1 MTEPLSLAGRFS
13 IVELTGQLR
22 EIELLGRALP
32 YQRVAFGGA
41 TNHKLTFYPGNP
53 SGTMQVLATTL
64 EPTVIQGTWKDRFLP
79 GQVEAV
85 GFEGLSPGDTATA
98 ERVVQAFEALRRSGQ
113 RLRVQWYSVVR
124 EGILSRFTPSWIRPQ
139 DVEWEAEFTWFS
151 EALAAP
157 RAAEET
163 AEPKPKLR
171 ASMDANDEAV
181 RSTRGR
187 AARTGYRAALSSLL
201 RSERVQLAQIFAGLN
216 TISLALPG
224 ATTSLTE
231 PVNLIASSASTIRG
245 EAEAAGV
252 LLSDLPYTEAITSD
266 AVLGVLG
273 IESWRR
279 TIALTQDVLAAEATR
294 VAHRERERDVAPG
307 GRTVVV
313 PGDTTL
319 RGLALRYYGS
329 SDDWQRIA
337 DANGLVDSLVLAGTT
352 IYIPPRPTR

>member
-1 MTEPLSLAGRFS
+1 VPEPLSLAGRFS

-22 EIELLGRALP
+22 EVELLGRALP
-32 YQRVAFGGA
+32 YQRVAFGGS
-41 TNHKLTFYPGNP
+41 TNHRLTFYPGNP
-53 SGTMQVLATTL
+53 SGTMQVLASTL

-139 DVEWEAEFTWFS
+139 DVEWEAEFVWFQ
-151 EALAAP
+151 EALSAP
-157 RAAEET
+157 RAAEEV
-163 AEPKPKLR
+163 AEPKPALR
-171 ASMDANDEAV
+171 SSMDANDEAV

-187 AARTGYRAALSSLL
+187 AALPAYRAALSAAL
-201 RSERVQLAQIFAGLN
+201 RSERVQLAQVFSGLN
-216 TISLALPG
+216 AITLTAPG
-224 ATTSLTE
+224 ASITE
-231 PVNLIASSASTIRG
+231 PVNLVASSASTIRSEVEG
-245 EAEAAGV
+245 AAV

-266 AVLGVLG
+266 SVLGVLS

-279 TIALTQDVLAAEATR
+279 TVARTQDVLAAEATR
-294 VAHRERERDVAPG
+294 VARRELERDVAPRG
-307 GRTVVV
+307 QTVVV
-313 PGDTTL
+313 PGDATL

-352 IYIPPRPTR
+352 VYIPPRR